1 MLPVLRR
8 NKIFTIVREQSE
20 QEMVVETKNYDSLL
34 NGKKRAV
41 TVESEA
47 NINEIVKIALKNQ
60 GITKK

>member
-1 MLPVLRR
+1 
-8 NKIFTIVREQSE
+8 
-20 QEMVVETKNYDSLL
+20 MVVETKNYDSLL